1 MDVLPEHTRRFVRAV
16 GPSHDPV
23 QERMAAYADEH
34 GFPIIGPEAGGVLAL
49 LARLT
54 DAESVFEF
62 GSGFGYSATWFLR
75 GMDGG
80 RVVLTEHDPEE
91 LQLGREFLAEAG
103 LADRAAF
110 EDGDALATVERYEGP
125 FDVVLVD
132 HGKSR
137 YAEAFDRVRD
147 KVRSGGVVVADN
159 VLRGPVDLEVLLAA
173 VEADVVP
180 GPEEGVD
187 ADGATAGIAR
197 YLRRV
202 RSDEAFHTVLLPVGS
217 GLAVSVRR

>member
-1 MDVLPEHTRRFVRAV
+1 MEVLPEHTRRFVRAV

-34 GFPIIGPEAGGVLAL
+34 GFPVIGPEAGGVLTV

-54 DAESVFEF
+54 DAGSVFEF

-91 LQLGREFLAEAG
+91 LELGREFLGEAG
-103 LADRAAF
+103 LADRASF
-110 EDGDALATVERYEGP
+110 EAGDALATVERYDGP

-132 HGKSR
+132 HAKSQ
-137 YAEAFDRVRD
+137 YAQAFERVAG
-147 KVRSGGVVVADN
+147 KVRPGGVVVADN

-173 VEADVVP
+173 VEADAVP
-180 GPEEGVD
+180 GPDEGVGP
-187 ADGATAGIAR
+187 DGATAGIAR

-202 RSDEAFHTVLLPVGS
+202 RSSESFDTVLVPVGS

>member
-23 QERMAAYADEH
+23 QERMAAHAEAH
-34 GFPIIGPEAGGVLAL
+34 GFPIIGPEAGGVLRL

-54 DAESVFEF
+54 DAERVFEF

-80 RVVLTEHDPEE
+80 RVVLTEHDSEE
-91 LQLGREFLAEAG
+91 LELAREFLGDAG
-103 LADRAAF
+103 VADRAAF
-110 EDGDALATVERYEGP
+110 EAGDALATVERYDGP

-132 HGKSR
+132 HDKSR
-137 YAEAFDRVRD
+137 YEAAFERVRG
-147 KVRSGGVVVADN
+147 KLRPGGVVVADN
-159 VLRGPVDLEVLLAA
+159 VLRGPADPAVLLAA
-173 VEADVVP
+173 AEADAVP

-187 ADGATAGIAR
+187 ADGATAGLAR

-202 RSDEAFHTVLLPVGS
+202 RSDAAFETVLLPVGS